1 MPLSLSLLIENAVTI
16 FSTLLV
22 HSFRKEN
29 NSKGFVLFVQSEMN
43 FRTAVT
49 FYVPFD
55 AWNRFHK
62 RRNNSRRNDDGV
74 ATEQKDYDARLRKL
88 N

>member
-55 AWNRFHK
+55 A
-62 RRNNSRRNDDGV
+62 
-74 ATEQKDYDARLRKL
+74 
-88 N
+88 

>member
-16 FSTLLV
+16 FSLLV
-22 HSFRKEN
+22 RSFRKEN
-29 NSKGFVLFVQSEMN
+29 NSNGFVLFVQSEMN

-55 AWNRFHK
+55 A
-62 RRNNSRRNDDGV
+62 
-74 ATEQKDYDARLRKL
+74 
-88 N
+88 